1 MMVVP
6 PPSPSTEETGRLR
19 DGTFVRVRPALP
31 TDRRR
36 VLEFL
41 RHVSRKSFELRF
53 LTAQPPETAATE
65 ILSPHGLVERVSLLL
80 ELPGPGPLL
89 VIAHGEYV
97 RSTAE
102 PTHAE
107 IAFLVAD
114 DHQGQGAATLLLERL
129 ARRARASGIRQF
141 DAIVLAENQVMI
153 DVLVR
158 AGFPFSSVVHDGL
171 EHVAIDITHE
181 SDAGV
186 RLLASTGNR
195 PRLRA

>member
-1 MMVVP
+1 MAVF
-6 PPSPSTEETGRLR
+6 PPSISPEETGRLR
-19 DGTFVRVRPALP
+19 DGTRVRLRAALP

-53 LTAQPPETAATE
+53 LTPQLPETAATE

-80 ELPGPGPLL
+80 ELPEPGPVT

-141 DAIVLAENQVMI
+141 DAVVLPENQAMI
-153 DVLVR
+153 DVLVG
-158 AGFPFSSVVHDGL
+158 AGFPCSSFVHDGL
-171 EHVAIDITHE
+171 EHLSIDITHE